1 MGSKAKVAD
10 PRAAFAGASGPSVC
24 DVFSK
29 NPKRPARTA
38 ADPSKDVGV
47 KKHKAVLAS
56 SPDMVIAPTT
66 SLIYR

>member
-29 NPKRPARTA
+29 NPKRPARTT

-66 SLIYR
+66 GLIYR